1 MDEKMMSKMRKNN
14 MKLFPIYEAIGL
26 DYIFYYGIEVLFLSE
41 VKGVSDS
48 NIVLLSTI
56 FSILAI
62 LVQIPMSIMENHIG
76 KRKSLLIGNLLRSVS
91 IILVIVSPNYTIL
104 IISNIIKSIGFALT
118 GISASP
124 LLNIS
129 IPETKNKPSTF
140 SKIYGKGYSKYCY
153 ICATSTVFSGYLYTI
168 NPYIPVFLC
177 LGFSL
182 FSTLISYNF
191 IEMRDI
197 VKDNTKKVSMRAS
210 INDIKD
216 GFKYIVKSPRLK
228 SLMLM
233 LGIIWGL
240 LCLLATYQTTLLK
253 NVNVSATYIGII
265 AAIVQIITGLT
276 SKKANDFNNKFKNK
290 SLTILALC
298 MTLGAVIIGV
308 VTILKIPYI
317 IQLIIVTLI
326 FCLRH
331 AAKGVFQIVKNRYMN
346 NFAKEDI
353 LSKIYAVYSIFANI
367 SRALISY
374 VGSVVL
380 LFMDIKYSTIAIGI
394 IFTILVILVSFY
406 MKPRVGLT
414 PEEYKNKKII

>member
-1 MDEKMMSKMRKNN
+1 MDEKKISKIRKSN
-14 MKLFPIYEAIGL
+14 MKLFPIYESIGL
-26 DYIFYYGIEVLFLSE
+26 DYIFYYGIEVLFLSQ
-41 VKGVSDS
+41 VKGISDS
-48 NIVLLSTI
+48 NIVLLSSI

-62 LVQIPMSIMENHIG
+62 LVQIPMSVVENKIG
-76 KRKSLLIGNLLRSVS
+76 KRKSLLIGNLLRSIS
-91 IILVIVSPNYTIL
+91 IALVIVAPNYAIL

-118 GISASP
+118 DISTSP

-129 IPETKNKPSTF
+129 IPETNKKSSIF

-153 ICATSTVFSGYLYTI
+153 ICALSTVFSGYLYTI
-168 NPYIPVFLC
+168 NPYIPLLLC
-177 LGFSL
+177 LVFSL
-182 FSTLISYNF
+182 FSTIVSYNF
-191 IEMRDI
+191 IEMKDI
-197 VKDNTKKVSMRAS
+197 VKENYKKVNIKES
-210 INDIKD
+210 IYDIKD
-216 GFKYIVKSPRLK
+216 GLKYIIKSPRLK

-290 SLTILALC
+290 SLTVLALC
-298 MTLGAVIIGV
+298 MTIGAIMIGIV
-308 VTILKIPYI
+308 MILKIPYI
-317 IQLIIVTLI
+317 VQLLIITLI

-331 AAKGVFQIVKNRYMN
+331 AAKGVYQIVKNRYMN

-374 VGSVVL
+374 VGSVLL
-380 LFMDIKYSTIAIGI
+380 LFMDIKYSTLVIGI
-394 IFTILVILVSFY
+394 MFTIIVVLVSLY

-414 PEEYKNKKII
+414 PEEYKRKKII